1 MSDSF
6 PESAEP
12 HCLRQLLE
20 VNNEK
25 KWLPK
30 EDSNDVLKDGAE
42 KEREEKYTWLK
53 DKMGLIGQKIM
64 LST

>member
-12 HCLRQLLE
+12 GCLRQLLE

-30 EDSNDVLKDGAE
+30 EDSDDVVKDRRAE
-42 KEREEKYTWLK
+42 KREEKHTWLK
-53 DKMGLIGQKIM
+53 DKMGLIG
-64 LST
+64 